1 MFYKIICCALVF
13 TVILFFNTACAGVIS
28 TPLTPTA
35 MPVPSTVTS
44 STPTPLGGGSG
55 KIVYTSGTDDLN
67 IFVMDAD
74 GSNVRQLT
82 NLPGF
87 NGYAAWSPDGKR
99 IAFTVNPEKENFG
112 ARILVMN
119 TDGSNQTLVTNFSSW
134 LPHWSPDSKQ
144 LVMES
149 DRDAATAGVSE
160 IYVVGADG
168 SNPVRLTNAPTSI
181 DAMPRWS
188 PDGKRIAFWSNRD
201 GNPEIYLMN
210 ADGSNVTR
218 LTNNSANDDRPIWS
232 PDGKHIAFVSDRDG
246 NFEIYIMSADGL
258 NQTHLTNHPA
268 RDVYPVWSPD
278 GTRLLFVSDR
288 DGTFEIYVMNADG
301 SNVVRLSK
309 SGNNILPDWQP

>member
-1 MFYKIICCALVF
+1 MFNIIICYPLVI
-13 TVILFFNTACAGVIS
+13 TASLLLATACAGPAFAPTVI
-28 TPLTPTA
+28 
-35 MPVPSTVTS
+35 PVPSADISPVPTL
-44 STPTPLGGGSG
+44 TPLGGGNG

-74 GSNVRQLT
+74 GSNARQLT

-87 NGYAAWSPDGKR
+87 NGYAAWSPDGER
-99 IAFTVNPEKENFG
+99 IAFTTNPQKENFG

-119 TDGSNQTLVTNFSSW
+119 TDGSNQTLVTDFSSG

-149 DRDAATAGVSE
+149 DRDVTTAGVSE
-160 IYVVGADG
+160 IYVIDVDG
-168 SNPVRLTNAPTSI
+168 SNPSRLTNAPTFV

-188 PDGKRIAFWSNRD
+188 SDGKRIAFWSNRD

-218 LTNNSANDDRPIWS
+218 LTNNPANDDRPIWS
-232 PDGKHIAFVSDRDG
+232 PDGMRIAFVSNRDS
-246 NFEIYIMSADGL
+246 NFEIYMMNADGS
-258 NQTHLTNHPA
+258 NQTRLTNHTA

-278 GTRLLFVSDR
+278 GTRIMFVSNR
-288 DGTFEIYVMNADG
+288 DGAFEIYMMNTDG
-301 SNVVRLSK
+301 SNVVRITQ